1 MYWGFQ
7 VPLLEWN
14 WLLCRALLPSI
25 HLEADGVQV
34 TATASYPL
42 FAQESLDKLLNE
54 ILIPMY
60 VYKKHSGLLGGGSPL
75 GVPFVKNLLAELE
88 NTYVQEQARESMS
101 AVSSS
106 GGSGVPDSESTS
118 LEPVTEEEAAALKK
132 EFSVK
137 QQQLLMEMGTAYLST
152 NVLLLSWSDPSL
164 EATLCSHPLMKDG
177 AAKLF
182 SWMAGLDATK
192 DPVGKVSIYRMK
204 ASADEARMASS
215 VDFTSKLLREADS
228 AVFLSGRNQ
237 LLHKDMKKAIQS
249 LKPKVGMKEMTLVPD
264 EAELLKALHGEG
276 RNAYGSIDTAEQYIH
291 VVKTSKLWKERRP
304 TQRRFV
310 PGNTAFKNM
319 TGLPILDKNAMV
331 KVPAKERE
339 NIFRGVVG
347 TDRWNPGTSK
357 KAPASA
363 AAATAPPTSAAPG
376 PEDDE
381 EEEEEDAAAPSTE
394 GIMDSEGNVTLFFM
408 EQHPKAGWLKGL
420 V

>member
-1 MYWGFQ
+1 MVLAFAYGFA
-7 VPLLEWN
+7 
-14 WLLCRALLPSI
+14 RS
-25 HLEADGVQV
+25 HTLEADGVQV
-34 TATASYPL
+34 TATESYPL

-60 VYKKHSGLLGGGSPL
+60 TYKKHSGLLGGGSPL

-88 NTYVQEQARESMS
+88 NTYAQEQARESMS

-132 EFSVK
+132 EFAAK
-137 QQQLLMEMGTAYLST
+137 QQHLLMEMSTAYLST
-152 NVLLLSWSDPSL
+152 NVLLLSWSDPNL

-192 DPVGKVSIYRMK
+192 DPPGKMSIYRMK

-215 VDFTSKLLREADS
+215 VDLTSKLLREPDS

-237 LLHKDMKKAIQS
+237 LLHKDLKKAIQT

-276 RNAYGSIDTAEQYIH
+276 RNAYGSIDASEQYIH
-291 VVKTSKLWKERRP
+291 VVKTNKLWKERRP

-310 PGNTAFKNM
+310 PGNTAFRNM
-319 TGLPILDKNAMV
+319 SGLPILEKAAMV

-347 TDRWNPGTSK
+347 TDKWNPGTK
-357 KAPASA
+357 KASTAPAPA
-363 AAATAPPTSAAPG
+363 AAAAAPPAAAA
-376 PEDDE
+376 EDEE
-381 EEEEEDAAAPSTE
+381 EEEEEDAAANPSD
-394 GIMDSEGNVTLFFM
+394 GLMDSEGNVTLFFL
-408 EQHPKAGWLKGL
+408 EQHPKAG
-420 V
+420 